1 MLDENCKSLKT
12 RMERK
17 NCGRKEGKG
26 RERKCAASDDRAIK
40 DDYDGIEDRLA
51 NALLEIEIK
60 GSIR

>member
-1 MLDENCKSLKT
+1 MKT

-26 RERKCAASDDRAIK
+26 SERKCAASDDRAIK
-40 DDYDGIEDRLA
+40 GDYDGIEDRLA
-51 NALLEIEIK
+51 NGLLEIEIK

>member
-26 RERKCAASDDRAIK
+26 SERKCAASDDRAIK
-40 DDYDGIEDRLA
+40 GDYDGIEDRLA